1 MYPPPQPNPRARDMF
16 LSGADPTTANSPPSL
31 RCPRH
36 LHNGCEICVEAKTKI
51 NTRLRGGTTTN
62 NSQGRN
68 PSGSTLGATGVT
80 GFKDG
85 SGVGSGLARPGLG
98 GSVMRRQVGG
108 EQDAEPRDGDR
119 GMGTTGKGNT
129 RLSELI
135 PRFIR
140 LSALVSLELGR
151 EAGLAPE
158 IDDEIESGRP
168 PSSQSSSNAS
178 SSRTTNRPYARALK
192 PTNEWYMLLAG
203 LLTRA
208 VLEGYLTAHWRGLS
222 PVQVLL
228 GVGLGLAPDGV
239 SASSLMPPDPFAEF
253 DPDDLPDL
261 GEAIRILFPALR
273 AQSEMVASG
282 VASGAVCPRRDD
294 GEAVYEREMM
304 ARLARV
310 CVCCSLFFSVCL

>member
-1 MYPPPQPNPRARDMF
+1 
-16 LSGADPTTANSPPSL
+16 
-31 RCPRH
+31 
-36 LHNGCEICVEAKTKI
+36 
-51 NTRLRGGTTTN
+51 
-62 NSQGRN
+62 
-68 PSGSTLGATGVT
+68 
-80 GFKDG
+80 
-85 SGVGSGLARPGLG
+85 
-98 GSVMRRQVGG
+98 MRRQVGG

-151 EAGLAPE
+151 EAGLAQE
-158 IDDEIESGRP
+158 IDDETESGRP
-168 PSSQSSSNAS
+168 TSSHSSSNAS
-178 SSRTTNRPYARALK
+178 SRVVNRPYTRALK

-310 CVCCSLFFSVCL
+310 CVCCLSFCDSFLGAHGGAF